1 MGDFVAGNMIVNISG
16 RFISFP
22 TCSSSNTARDMY
34 CCVLASASAPNKS
47 HGFTEDRR
55 VYDLA

>member
-1 MGDFVAGNMIVNISG
+1 MGDFVAENMIVNISG

-22 TCSSSNTARDMY
+22 TCSSSKTARDIH
-34 CCVLASASAPNKS
+34 CCMLASAGAPDKS
-47 HGFTEDRR
+47 HGFTEDRK